1 MAVVKNKRNES
12 RFEANHHFLAL
23 RQSVTDLVLHDFGY
37 SESKYQKLIEFKLKQ
52 IKDEDKSNGAKAE
65 WQIKDE
71 SFRSFFIDQEA
82 IAVLDLLRK
91 ISIEFNVANSIFPAD
106 TPSKLFEYLIRRWH
120 LNNAIGYCNALKVE
134 IQYIIQTLPVDI
146 NRYIPFAEAID
157 EQIQL
162 FKGVRLSDN
171 RFLRP
176 GRNDR
181 YKSFTGVLI
190 KTIGGITNIVHRIL
204 QFDRGIKEET
214 KDQDNLQEKESQAI
228 EAGAQKLADQLS
240 ADGLR

>member
-1 MAVVKNKRNES
+1 MAVVKNKRSES

-37 SESKYQKLIEFKLKQ
+37 SESRYQKLIEFKLKQ
-52 IKDEDKSNGAKAE
+52 IKDEDKANGAKAE

-120 LNNAIGYCNALKVE
+120 MNNAIGYCNALKVE
-134 IQYIIQTLPVDI
+134 IQYVIQTLPVDI

-157 EQIQL
+157 EQIKL

-181 YKSFTGVLI
+181 YKSFTSVLI
-190 KTIGGITNIVHRIL
+190 KTIGGITNIAHRIL
-204 QFDRGIKEET
+204 QFDQGIKEET
-214 KDQDNLQEKESQAI
+214 KEPDYLQEKESQAI
-228 EAGAQKLADQLS
+228 EAGAQKLADHLS
-240 ADGLR
+240 ADGLQ